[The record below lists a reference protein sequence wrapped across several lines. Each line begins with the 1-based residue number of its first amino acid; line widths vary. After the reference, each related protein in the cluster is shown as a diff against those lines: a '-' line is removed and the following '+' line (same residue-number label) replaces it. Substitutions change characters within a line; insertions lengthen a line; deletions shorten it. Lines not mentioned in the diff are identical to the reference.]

1 MPVGKQP
8 AFQFYPGDW
17 FKDPELSRVSPAA
30 RGVWM
35 DMLCLMWE
43 SEDRGRLISG
53 GKPWTKEDIVKAVRG
68 DPKGVLQNVTELVD
82 AHVTEQDPSG
92 AYICR
97 RMVRDQ
103 KARLKGGERVRKHRS
118 NANVTVVK
126 RKCNTP
132 SSSSSSSSNQPPA
145 GAGLGA
151 DSDPEKTARLE
162 ALKQAGIAAHNRDA
176 IADHPECS
184 VSLIREVSGSVA
196 ARGGEAGVIVI
207 ELRERL
213 ERLATHTRERQRTDK
228 ALDDARRERRSEIG
242 LAEERRLRGIERIK
256 AMTPESHRRCYDA
269 AMQRLG
275 PNYTTREGWNSDPL
289 TNQVLRANM
298 LHVDHTLRD
307 SGEHGEPNQP
317 DDGPELK
324 YPGTGDSDG

>member
-1 MPVGKQP
+1 MIDALFRQ
-8 AFQFYPGDW
+8 QFILVKFPGE
-17 FKDPELSRVSPAA
+17 PGTVEVSHLLRHGIDARRLDLAA
-30 RGVWM
+30 
-35 DMLCLMWE
+35 
-43 SEDRGRLISG
+43 
-53 GKPWTKEDIVKAVRG
+53 DINRAAIHG
-68 DPKGVLQNVTELVD
+68 ITQVL
-82 AHVTEQDPSG
+82 
-92 AYICR
+92 
-97 RMVRDQ
+97 
-103 KARLKGGERVRKHRS
+103 
-118 NANVTVVK
+118 
-126 RKCNTP
+126 
-132 SSSSSSSSNQPPA
+132 
-145 GAGLGA
+145 
-151 DSDPEKTARLE
+151 
-162 ALKQAGIAAHNRDA
+162 AGIAAHNRDA